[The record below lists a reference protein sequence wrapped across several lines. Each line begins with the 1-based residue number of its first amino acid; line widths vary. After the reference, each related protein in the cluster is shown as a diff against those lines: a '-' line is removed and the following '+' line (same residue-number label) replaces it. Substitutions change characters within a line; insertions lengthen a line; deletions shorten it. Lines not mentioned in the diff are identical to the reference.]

1 MANPSTMQSSK
12 RQDTYTRYSI
22 GCAAVWVVILA
33 AAHRRLDGPARK
45 SLWLACGGWWSG
57 WTSATIARV
66 SYPPPKQLGPGAQT
80 RLRHLSIALIAAGLT
95 NIVSLLATGK
105 RADGPLRT
113 GP

>member
-1 MANPSTMQSSK
+1 MQSSK

-66 SYPPPKQLGPGAQT
+66 SYPPPKQLGPGAQKKLG
-80 RLRHLSIALIAAGLT
+80 RMSLVLVAAGLG
-95 NIVSLLATGK
+95 NVVRLLAAGK
-105 RADGPLRT
+105 RAAGSSSDT
-113 GP
+113 